1 MRAAAKPVTDT
12 IAAITTTSYPEFSFD
27 PPSISSLFALRFR
40 EIYSQYP
47 NRRPYPYNTCNF
59 PNVRASSE
67 EGMFEL
73 RNDTCDAVKSHLQA
87 LPWSLSTVEEIR
99 EEWELIS

>member
-12 IAAITTTSYPEFSFD
+12 IAAITTISYPEFSFD
-27 PPSISSLFALRFR
+27 PPSISSLFALKFWG
-40 EIYSQYP
+40 IYSQYP
-47 NRRPYPYNTCNF
+47 NPRPYPYNTCN
-59 PNVRASSE
+59 PNVKASS

-73 RNDTCDAVKSHLQA
+73 RIDTRDAVKSHVQA